1 MKRKIIFIGILII
14 IIIHFSIS
22 GICSIKSIT
31 YEDKYELIK
40 YAYSILD
47 LSFGKETKFFQINPQ
62 VENYDKLFITLMCNK
77 KIRAC
82 QSGKTDSNN
91 SQRIKLD
98 IKEAV
103 VKCINDKRFGGIL
116 SEDELNDTEIV
127 FTFLFNKKQIRG
139 DLNDLEKKIELGVHA
154 IEIENGDKEAY
165 FKESVPITKNY
176 NLERT
181 LERLCEKANLDKNCY
196 TDPGTKIFIYNTI
209 TFKGDRKGRIVDLY
223 RYNALINLDEI
234 DNELLFKRITL
245 AKTWFINSVNNKTKR
260 LQYMYYPSLDEY
272 SSTNNHVRQLA
283 TLWSITKLKDFLQD
297 SSFDD
302 LIKETLNYY
311 LDYSVKT
318 DKNYSYI
325 MIENKAKLAYSA
337 FLILSLLHI
346 SDYPDN
352 NKLLTSLAKGIISL
366 QNVDGSFNTYFVSER
381 NTGID
386 YYPGEAMLSLMKL
399 YNKTGNKTYL
409 DSVYKAFYYYKEYWR
424 KNKNT
429 AFIPWHT
436 QAYFLLYN
444 EVKDPEIKDFIF
456 EINDWLVNRYQIRN
470 DIYKDKI
477 GGFPQNNPHNSTSSY
492 LEGIADAY
500 LLARN
505 IEDNFHLIKYRKAIQ
520 LGVRFIVLTQY
531 TEDNAFY
538 IGNQKR
544 TLGGFRHSLISNIQ
558 RIDYTQ
564 HAIMA
569 LMKIYGNKALD

>member
-1 MKRKIIFIGILII
+1 MKRKIIFIGILIVI
-14 IIIHFSIS
+14 MFHFSIS

-47 LSFGKETKFFQINPQ
+47 LSFGKETKFFQINSQ
-62 VENYDKLFITLMCNK
+62 IENYDKLFITLMYNK

-103 VKCINDKRFGGIL
+103 VKCINDKRFGGVL

-127 FTFLFNKKQIRG
+127 FTFLFNKKQIYG
-139 DLNDLEKKIELGVHA
+139 DLDDLEERIELGIHA
-154 IEIENGDKEAY
+154 IEIENGDKKAY

-176 NLERT
+176 SLERT
-181 LERLCEKANLDKNCY
+181 LERLCEKVNLDKNCY

-223 RYNALINLDEI
+223 RYNTLINLDEI

-245 AKTWFINSVNNKTKR
+245 AKTWFINNVDDQTKR

-283 TLWSITKLKDFLQD
+283 TLWSIAKLKDFLQD

-302 LIKETLNYY
+302 LIKETIDYY
-311 LDYSVKT
+311 LDYSIKT

-337 FLILSLLHI
+337 FLILSL
-346 SDYPDN
+346 
-352 NKLLTSLAKGIISL
+352 
-366 QNVDGSFNTYFVSER
+366 DGSFNTYFVSER

-386 YYPGEAMLSLMKL
+386 YYPGEAMLALMKL

-409 DSVYKAFYYYKEYWR
+409 DSVYKAFHYYKEYWR

-436 QAYFLLYN
+436 QVYFLLYN

-477 GGFPQNNPHNSTSSY
+477 GGFPQNNPRNSTSSY

-531 TEDNAFY
+531 TENNAFY

-569 LMKIYGNKALD
+569 LMKIYDYKALN